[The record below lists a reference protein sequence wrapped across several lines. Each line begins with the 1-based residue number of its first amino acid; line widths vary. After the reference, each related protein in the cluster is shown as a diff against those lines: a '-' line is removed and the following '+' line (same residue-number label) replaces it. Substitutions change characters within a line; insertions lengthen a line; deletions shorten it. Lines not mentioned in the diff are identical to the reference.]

1 MGGERMNEKL
11 LRVSE
16 AAEWLDLSEYQV
28 LAYARAGIIPH
39 VRLGRQVRFDPAALE
54 EFINN
59 GGKSYPGGWKR
70 EA

>member
-1 MGGERMNEKL
+1 MDNKL
-11 LRVSE
+11 LRVTE

-28 LAYARAGIIPH
+28 LAYAREGIIPS
-39 VRLGRQVRFDPAALE
+39 VRLGRQVRFAKSALE
-54 EFINN
+54 EFIAK

>member
-11 LRVSE
+11 LRVNE

-28 LAYARAGIIPH
+28 LAYAREGILPH
-39 VRLGRQVRFDPAALE
+39 VRLGRQIRFAPAALE